1 MTDIGTLT
9 GGVSIRQ
16 WYDDEKKMVQWTI
29 GDIMMTPDGYE
40 FAVNNITAD
49 TEKELLQKVLNAQ
62 RSQEVATTRD
72 V

>member
-1 MTDIGTLT
+1 MKDIGTLT

-29 GDIMMTPDGYE
+29 GDIMMTHDGYE

-49 TEKELLQKVLNAQ
+49 TQKELVQKVLNAQ